1 MAQLAQLV
9 IQVYKVQQVT
19 KELLVQLEQM
29 AQLV

>member
-9 IQVYKVQQVT
+9 IQVYKDLQVT